1 MLSSGRGIQIN
12 ILPSKTIII
21 LIITASIISVIIN
34 LPLLVYVGG
43 TVLLTFWWKQLQEQ
57 GGGQTETEIA
67 WLIFYSFSLGR
78 LGGTQP
84 YEAPGSGRFDES
96 HNVDIFAPS
105 LQLLLLSVLGSGLG
119 FLAGLATIW
128 LVVVASE

>member
-43 TVLLTFWWKQLQEQ
+43 TVLLTF
-57 GGGQTETEIA
+57 
-67 WLIFYSFSLGR
+67 
-78 LGGTQP
+78 
-84 YEAPGSGRFDES
+84 
-96 HNVDIFAPS
+96 
-105 LQLLLLSVLGSGLG
+105 
-119 FLAGLATIW
+119 
-128 LVVVASE
+128 